1 MLSPHNSKLNIHI
14 MYSIHRRIFSNYM
27 PVVLRERERGR
38 GVGGKRNLFSLF
50 PMWVL
55 GLRFDD
61 KNLTFLAI
69 SPTLSSV
76 FLNTSS
82 CYNFFLK

>member
-1 MLSPHNSKLNIHI
+1 
-14 MYSIHRRIFSNYM
+14 MYSIHRRIFSNY
-27 PVVLRERERGR
+27 VLCCLERGLR
-38 GVGGKRNLFSLF
+38 GGKEVRGQLSGIHSLHP

-69 SPTLSSV
+69 SPTLASV

-82 CYNFFLK
+82 C